1 MPRGGSFLLYP
12 GLSTDMR
19 FLSAR
24 TSSYDIVFLAS
35 LSSGLGTSG
44 VERVG
49 LTPPTRGCAWFEKSV
64 AFGFIL
70 CDSVADPGLSI
81 ESRAAAEEVVV
92 EDRVLWVEMGWKER
106 ARGITLSDSW
116 SSGAGLVTGD
126 FSPGSEEV
134 GLVAKSIQASGLF
147 EKKAMNRGIGVSS
160 YGE

>member
-1 MPRGGSFLLYP
+1 MPCF
-12 GLSTDMR
+12 
-19 FLSAR
+19 
-24 TSSYDIVFLAS
+24 
-35 LSSGLGTSG
+35 
-44 VERVG
+44 ER
-49 LTPPTRGCAWFEKSV
+49 SV
-64 AFGFIL
+64 ALVFIL

-147 EKKAMNRGIGVSS
+147 EKKAINRDIGVFSC
-160 YGE
+160 GG